1 MEDLDK
7 GLLDTNSQIKR
18 KRKATVIKNPSHLHV
33 VARNEEK
40 SLENM
45 IL

>member
-1 MEDLDK
+1 
-7 GLLDTNSQIKR
+7 LLVKR
-18 KRKATVIKNPSHLHV
+18 KRREAVIKNPSHLHV